1 MSCDFAVVQSLSC
14 VQLYA
19 TPWTAACQTSPS
31 FTITLTLLKLMFIES
46 AMPSNHLI
54 LCHPLLLLPSI
65 FPSIRI
71 FPDESALHVRE
82 GPNPMT
88 HILVRGKY
96 GNSPVVQ
103 CLGFHASIAGSTGLT
118 PGWATKIPR
127 AMWCGQKKTQK
138 NPRKTIN
145 TDTDTREK
153 CCLTTRA
160 EKEGVCLK
168 PRISKDCLRILLQI
182 L

>member
-1 MSCDFAVVQSLSC
+1 MSDSL
-14 VQLYA
+14 QLHGLQHA
-19 TPWTAACQTSPS
+19 RLPLS
-31 FTITLTLLKLMFIES
+31 FTISWSLLKLMFIES